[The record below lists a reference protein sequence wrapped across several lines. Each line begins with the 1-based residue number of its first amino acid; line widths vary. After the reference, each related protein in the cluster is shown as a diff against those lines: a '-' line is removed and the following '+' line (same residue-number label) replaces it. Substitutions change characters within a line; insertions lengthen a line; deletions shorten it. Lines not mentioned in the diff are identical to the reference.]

1 MKNNDILYLAIGAA
15 IIGYLLFK
23 NGGVLNTAAAS
34 PTPAINPAL
43 PPAFSYSSGIA
54 LEQPSTADI
63 GVIAP
68 AVNPTGQT
76 INFI

>member
-1 MKNNDILYLAIGAA
+1 MKNNDLLFLAIGAA
-15 IIGYLLFK
+15 VIGYLLFK
-23 NGGVLNTAAAS
+23 SGGVLNTATATPA
-34 PTPAINPAL
+34 PAINPAL

-54 LEQPSTADI
+54 LEQPTPADI